1 MVDVLHVVMLAPL
14 TREWSSLKTL
24 PLYKGECPTGEG
36 NVIFLPGF
44 HPADRNDVPARFVI
58 LVCILPTKILS
69 LQGNSKLI
77 ADY

>member
-1 MVDVLHVVMLAPL
+1 MSLCLLPSLVSGGVPL
-14 TREWSSLKTL
+14 NI